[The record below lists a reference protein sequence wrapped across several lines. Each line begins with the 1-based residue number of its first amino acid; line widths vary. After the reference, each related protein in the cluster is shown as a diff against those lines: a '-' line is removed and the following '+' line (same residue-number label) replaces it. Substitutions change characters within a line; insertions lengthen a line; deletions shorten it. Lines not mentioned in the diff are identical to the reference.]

1 MGYVLF
7 AGGGDGT
14 LYVFSLPKLV
24 LIHSFAAHAVLVPHA
39 LSAMASDDAHSFL
52 FTADTL
58 GYVKK
63 WKVRLEHLCYLE
75 GIGIWRCAHDEI
87 TTIIP
92 IRDGRFLVLAGVD
105 MDVRLWDAETFQCV
119 GMLYEEH
126 VWNLSDN
133 QTWLGESPF
142 EVGPNHFSDRTALK
156 HSLSRMSGMGIKLA
170 AIDTTTLLVSEAYPL
185 ESNREEPAPHPFS
198 FDEATKVIQDMM
210 DTLGKPQEMPSALVP
225 ESLSSQPPVQHPEL
239 QGTIRPME
247 LVAKIQ
253 AMWNRPRTTE
263 ATTHGKRP
271 LRMPIVTPKS
281 QTKRV
286 NHTRKQNWTRLLL

>member
-1 MGYVLF
+1 MG
-7 AGGGDGT
+7 
-14 LYVFSLPKLV
+14 
-24 LIHSFAAHAVLVPHA
+24 
-39 LSAMASDDAHSFL
+39 SDDAHSFL

-75 GIGIWRCAHDEI
+75 GVGIWRCAHDEI

-105 MDVRLWDAETFQCV
+105 MNVRLWDAETFQCV

-126 VWNLSDN
+126 VWNLSDA
-133 QTWLGESPF
+133 QTWLGDSPF
-142 EVGPNHFSDRTALK
+142 EVGRDHFSDPVSLRRSISRISGLSVKLTALEN
-156 HSLSRMSGMGIKLA
+156 
-170 AIDTTTLLVSEAYPL
+170 TTPPTSQVFAL
-185 ESNREEPAPHPFS
+185 ESTREEPEDHPFS

-253 AMWNRPRTTE
+253 AMWNRPRTSE
-263 ATTHGKRP
+263 VTTHGKRP

-281 QTKRV
+281 QTRRV
-286 NHTRKQNWTRLLL
+286 SHTRTQNWTRLLL